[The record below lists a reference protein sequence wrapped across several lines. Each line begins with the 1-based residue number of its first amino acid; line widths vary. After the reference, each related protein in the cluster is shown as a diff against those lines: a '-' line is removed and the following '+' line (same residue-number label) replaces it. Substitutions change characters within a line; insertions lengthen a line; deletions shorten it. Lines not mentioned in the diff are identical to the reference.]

1 MLEGYALKIQQ
12 LKYFV
17 AVYEEG
23 SFSAAAV
30 RMNGTQSGLS
40 MHVRELE
47 KRYNVVFFNRS
58 SSGVTPTETGRQF
71 YKVAIS
77 VLSVCG
83 HAEDKLR
90 ELSGVLSEHIT
101 VGLMPA
107 FARAVIGPAL
117 LRFSDEQKHVRV
129 SVIEAYSGQLSQDV
143 AEGKLDFAIV
153 PRYHSDLDLNT
164 TRMGVDQECLACSA
178 QTSLDLGSEATLSEL
193 PPLRLILPSKANAR
207 RPLIEHYIGVNDIEL
222 EATMELDTMLGTL
235 DLIANSDW
243 VSILPAVLSPP
254 DKDGRKRLFTP
265 LGNPPLE
272 VEYMRITHKAR
283 PLTRAA
289 KAFADVLQQ
298 ELNNVLE
305 ADPLSAR

>member
-83 HAEDKLR
+83 HAEDKLS
-90 ELSGVLSEHIT
+90 LIHI
-101 VGLMPA
+101 
-107 FARAVIGPAL
+107 
-117 LRFSDEQKHVRV
+117 
-129 SVIEAYSGQLSQDV
+129 
-143 AEGKLDFAIV
+143 
-153 PRYHSDLDLNT
+153 
-164 TRMGVDQECLACSA
+164 
-178 QTSLDLGSEATLSEL
+178 
-193 PPLRLILPSKANAR
+193 
-207 RPLIEHYIGVNDIEL
+207 
-222 EATMELDTMLGTL
+222 
-235 DLIANSDW
+235 
-243 VSILPAVLSPP
+243 
-254 DKDGRKRLFTP
+254 
-265 LGNPPLE
+265 
-272 VEYMRITHKAR
+272 
-283 PLTRAA
+283 
-289 KAFADVLQQ
+289 
-298 ELNNVLE
+298 
-305 ADPLSAR
+305 